1 MALLHMI
8 QITESKNGLLLKVK
22 AQPGAPRNQIVGEY
36 DGGLKIR
43 LAAPPVDG
51 RANAACLT
59 FLAET
64 LGLPKKAVELVKGET
79 STIKIFRI
87 SEISRDALVQ
97 KLTLL

>member
-1 MALLHMI
+1 ML

-22 AQPGAPRNQIVGEY
+22 AQPGASRSEIVGEY

-51 RANAACLT
+51 KANAACVT

-64 LGLPKKAVELVKGET
+64 LGLPKNAVELVKGET
-79 STIKIFRI
+79 STIKILRI
-87 SEISRDALVQ
+87 QGIEKS
-97 KLTLL
+97 TLLCKLSDNNGV